1 MFGLEIL
8 KSRLKDAPKTSGVY
22 LFKNKKDIPI
32 YIGKAINI
40 KRRLS
45 NYGNLPKLPRRLQKM
60 VSQTVNIDFELTE
73 SERNALLLEALLIKK
88 FSPRYNIR
96 LKDDKSFP
104 LIKITNGAF
113 PRLTRFRNDF
123 SNEDKVFGPFT
134 SALKTDKVIKILQK
148 SFKLRS
154 CNDSEFKNRTRP
166 CLLYDL
172 KQCSAPCVSKVDENE
187 YKNQVSDTIK
197 FFQGSQKKI
206 FNKLEKQMVYFSE
219 SQNYEKA
226 AELRDSIQSLNYII
240 REEVKISTQET
251 NFDYIHI
258 DNKKHFSIY
267 IGFIRY
273 GRYLGGNLIYYSD
286 KFEEDIDP
294 TSLIIQFYLKS
305 FRPKKIIISKKIQG
319 YNELKSI
326 MKENYKIDVSLKSNN
341 IVGIQKISNL
351 TAKRNDKEVSL
362 QKQKY
367 VNNQEILNLLKIKF
381 NIKNNVERVEAYDNS
396 FFGNNYAVASYVVF
410 NEEGFSIKDSRTYK
424 FKDYDLKKFG
434 DADLM
439 RKVFKSRFSKDDKI
453 LPDIIIIDGAQP
465 YLKICQEAINE
476 SGINEDIKLIGVSK
490 GFKRDFRFDR
500 YHLINE
506 KNLSLKDNPQIEG
519 FIQKMRDQ
527 AHKLSKK
534 NSMKRMSDSL
544 KTSFLDDIDGI
555 GKVKKMRVINFFG
568 SVQNLKRANRD
579 ELTQIKGL
587 NSKNIKAILDKI
599 NG

>member
-294 TSLIIQFYLKS
+294 NSLIIQFYLKS

>member
-187 YKNQVSDTIK
+187 YKIQVSDTIK

-476 SGINEDIKLIGVSK
+476 SGINENIKLIGVSK

-500 YHLINE
+500 YHLIDE

>member
-1 MFGLEIL
+1 MIGLEVL
-8 KSRLKDAPKTSGVY
+8 KNKIKEAPKTSGVY

-104 LIKITNGAF
+104 LIKITDGQF

-123 SNEDKVFGPFT
+123 HQDDRVFGPFT

-154 CNDSEFKNRTRP
+154 CTDLEFKNRKRP
-166 CLLYDL
+166 CLLFDL
-172 KQCSAPCVSKVDENE
+172 KQCSAPCVKYVSQKDYE
-187 YKNQVSDTIK
+187 KQVGDTIK
-197 FFQGSQKKI
+197 FFQGSQKSI
-206 FNKLEKQMVYFSE
+206 FDKLEKQMIFFSKNE
-219 SQNYEKA
+219 NYEKA
-226 AELRDSIQSLNYII
+226 AEVRDSIQSLNYII
-240 REEVKISTQET
+240 REEIKVGNQDA
-251 NFDYIHI
+251 NYDYIYI
-258 DNKKHFSIY
+258 NDKGYFSIF

-273 GRYLGGNLIYYSD
+273 GRYLGGNLIYYSEKVED
-286 KFEEDIDP
+286 DIDA

-305 FRPKKIIISKKIQG
+305 FRPNKIILSKKIIG
-319 YNELKSI
+319 YLQLKSI
-326 MKENYKIDVSLKSNN
+326 MNENYKIETSLRNN
-341 IVGIQKISNL
+341 TIPGIRQISKL
-351 TAKRNDKEVSL
+351 TLNKNDKEVLL

-367 VNNQEILNLLKIKF
+367 QSSKEILELLKYRFGISHS
-381 NIKNNVERVEAYDNS
+381 IERIEAYDNS
-396 FFGNNYAVASYVVF
+396 FFGNNYAVSSYVVF
-410 NEEGFSIKDSRTYK
+410 NEDGFSIKDSRTYK

-439 RKVFKSRFSKDDKI
+439 RKVFEARFSKDDKV
-453 LPDIIIIDGAQP
+453 LPDIMIIDGGMP
-465 YLKICQEAINE
+465 YLKICKEIIEKN
-476 SGINEDIKLIGVSK
+476 GIKEDIFLIGVSK

-500 YHLINE
+500 YHTSKERNI
-506 KNLSLKDNPQIEG
+506 SLREVPQIEG
-519 FIQKMRDQ
+519 FIQKMRDK
-527 AHKLSKK
+527 AHNLSKK

-544 KTSFLDDIDGI
+544 KTSFLDGIAGI
-555 GKVKKMRVINFFG
+555 GKIKKMRVINFFG
-568 SVQNLKRANRD
+568 NVQNLKQSTRD
-579 ELTQIKGL
+579 ELIQIKGL
-587 NSKNIKAILDKI
+587 NSKNIQDILDKI

>member
-476 SGINEDIKLIGVSK
+476 SGINENIKLIGVSK

-500 YHLINE
+500 YHLLNE

>member
-8 KSRLKDAPKTSGVY
+8 KSKLKDAPKTSGVY

-273 GRYLGGNLIYYSD
+273 GRYLGGNLIYYSN

-305 FRPKKIIISKKIQG
+305 FRPKKIIISKRIQG

-367 VNNQEILNLLKIKF
+367 VNNHEILNLLKIKF

-424 FKDYDLKKFG
+424 FRDYDLKKFG

-453 LPDIIIIDGAQP
+453 LPDIIIIDGAQA

-534 NSMKRMSDSL
+534 NSIKRMSDSL

>member
-326 MKENYKIDVSLKSNN
+326 MKENYKIDISLKSNN

-476 SGINEDIKLIGVSK
+476 SGINENIKLIGVSK

-500 YHLINE
+500 YHLIDE

>member
-305 FRPKKIIISKKIQG
+305 FRPKKIIISKRIQG

-476 SGINEDIKLIGVSK
+476 SGINENIKLIGVSK

-500 YHLINE
+500 YHLLNE
-506 KNLSLKDNPQIEG
+506 KNLSLKDSPQIEG

>member
-1 MFGLEIL
+1 MIGLEIL
-8 KSRLKDAPKTSGVY
+8 KNRIKEAPKTSGVY

-104 LIKITNGAF
+104 LIKITNGNF

-123 SNEDKVFGPFT
+123 HQDDRVFGPFT

-154 CNDSEFKNRTRP
+154 CSDLEFKNRKRP
-166 CLLYDL
+166 CLLFDL
-172 KQCSAPCVSKVDENE
+172 KQCSAPCVQYV
-187 YKNQVSDTIK
+187 NQQDYEQQVNDTIK
-197 FFQGSQKKI
+197 FFQGNQKSI
-206 FNKLEKQMVYFSE
+206 FNKLEKQMIFFSKNE
-219 SQNYEKA
+219 NYEKA
-226 AELRDSIQSLNYII
+226 AEVRDSLQSLNYII
-240 REEVKISTQET
+240 REEVKIGNQDA
-251 NFDYIHI
+251 NYDYIHI
-258 DNKKHFSIY
+258 SDKDYFSIF

-273 GRYLGGNLIYYSD
+273 GRYLGGNLIYYSEKVED
-286 KFEEDIDP
+286 DIDA

-305 FRPKKIIISKKIQG
+305 FRPNKIILSKKIIG
-319 YNELKSI
+319 YSELKSI
-326 MKENYKIDVSLKSNN
+326 MNDNYKIDTIIKKNSIPGMK
-341 IVGIQKISNL
+341 QISKLALN
-351 TAKRNDKEVSL
+351 KNDKEVLL

-367 VNNQEILNLLKIKF
+367 QSNNEILELLKYRFKI
-381 NIKNNVERVEAYDNS
+381 NYSIERIEAYDNS
-396 FFGNNYAVASYVVF
+396 FFGNNYAVSSYVVF
-410 NEEGFSIKDSRTYK
+410 NEDGFSIKDSRTYK

-439 RKVFKSRFSKDDKI
+439 RKVFEARFSKDDKV
-453 LPDIIIIDGAQP
+453 LPDIIIIDGGLP
-465 YLKICQEAINE
+465 YLKICNE
-476 SGINEDIKLIGVSK
+476 IIQKNGIKEDIFLIGVSK
-490 GFKRDFRFDR
+490 GYKRDFRFDR
-500 YHLINE
+500 YHTSKERNI
-506 KNLSLKDNPQIEG
+506 SLKEVPQIEG
-519 FIQKMRDQ
+519 FIQKMRDK
-527 AHKLSKK
+527 AHNLSKK

-544 KTSFLDDIDGI
+544 KTSFLDGISGI
-555 GKVKKMRVINFFG
+555 GKIKKMRVINFFG
-568 SVQNLKRANRD
+568 NVQNLKQATRD
-579 ELTQIKGL
+579 ELIQIKGL
-587 NSKNIKAILDKI
+587 NSKNIQDILDKI

>member
-351 TAKRNDKEVSL
+351 TTKRNDKEVSL

-476 SGINEDIKLIGVSK
+476 SGINENIKLIGVSK

-500 YHLINE
+500 YHLLNE
-506 KNLSLKDNPQIEG
+506 KNLSLKDSPQIEG

>member
-305 FRPKKIIISKKIQG
+305 FRPKKIIISKRIQG

-367 VNNQEILNLLKIKF
+367 VNNHEILNLLKIKF

>member
-1 MFGLEIL
+1 MIGLEVL
-8 KSRLKDAPKTSGVY
+8 KNRIKEAPKTSGVY

-104 LIKITNGAF
+104 LIKITYGQF

-123 SNEDKVFGPFT
+123 HQDDRVFGPFT

-154 CNDSEFKNRTRP
+154 CTDLEFKNRKRP
-166 CLLYDL
+166 CLLFDL
-172 KQCSAPCVSKVDENE
+172 KQCSAQCVKYVSQKDYE
-187 YKNQVSDTIK
+187 KQVSDTIK
-197 FFQGSQKKI
+197 FFQGSQKSI
-206 FNKLEKQMVYFSE
+206 FDKLEKQMIFFSKNE
-219 SQNYEKA
+219 NYEKA
-226 AELRDSIQSLNYII
+226 AEVRDSIQSLNYII
-240 REEVKISTQET
+240 REEIKVGNQDT
-251 NFDYIHI
+251 NYDYIYI
-258 DNKKHFSIY
+258 NDKGYFSIF

-273 GRYLGGNLIYYSD
+273 GRYLGGNLIYYSEKVED
-286 KFEEDIDP
+286 DIDA

-305 FRPKKIIISKKIQG
+305 FRPNKIILSKKIIG
-319 YNELKSI
+319 YLELKSI
-326 MKENYKIDVSLKSNN
+326 MNENYKIETSLRNN
-341 IVGIQKISNL
+341 TIPGIRQISKL
-351 TAKRNDKEVSL
+351 TLNKNDKEVLL

-367 VNNQEILNLLKIKF
+367 QSSKEILELLKYRFGISHS
-381 NIKNNVERVEAYDNS
+381 IERIEAYDNS
-396 FFGNNYAVASYVVF
+396 FFGNNYAVSSYVVF
-410 NEEGFSIKDSRTYK
+410 NEDGFSIKDSRTYK

-439 RKVFKSRFSKDDKI
+439 RKVFEARFSKDDKV
-453 LPDIIIIDGAQP
+453 LPDIMIIDGGMP
-465 YLKICQEAINE
+465 YLKICKEIIEKN
-476 SGINEDIKLIGVSK
+476 GIKEDIFLIGVSK

-500 YHLINE
+500 YHTSKERNI
-506 KNLSLKDNPQIEG
+506 SLREVPQIEG
-519 FIQKMRDQ
+519 FIQKMRDK
-527 AHKLSKK
+527 AHNLSKK

-544 KTSFLDDIDGI
+544 KTSFLDGIAGI
-555 GKVKKMRVINFFG
+555 GKIKKMRVINFFG
-568 SVQNLKRANRD
+568 NVQNLKQSTRD
-579 ELTQIKGL
+579 ELIQIKGL
-587 NSKNIKAILDKI
+587 NSKNIQDILDKI

>member
-258 DNKKHFSIY
+258 DNKKHYSIY

-351 TAKRNDKEVSL
+351 TTKRNDKEVSL

-476 SGINEDIKLIGVSK
+476 SGINENIKLIGVSK

-500 YHLINE
+500 YHLIDE

>member
-1 MFGLEIL
+1 MIGLEVL
-8 KSRLKDAPKTSGVY
+8 KNRIKEAPKTSGVY

-104 LIKITNGAF
+104 LIKITDGQF

-123 SNEDKVFGPFT
+123 HQDDRVFGPFT

-154 CNDSEFKNRTRP
+154 CSDLEFKNRKRP
-166 CLLYDL
+166 CLLFDL
-172 KQCSAPCVSKVDENE
+172 KQCSAPCVKYVSQKDYE
-187 YKNQVSDTIK
+187 KQVSDTIK
-197 FFQGSQKKI
+197 FFQGSQKSI
-206 FNKLEKQMVYFSE
+206 FDKLEKQMIFFSKNE
-219 SQNYEKA
+219 NYEKA
-226 AELRDSIQSLNYII
+226 AEVRDSIQSLNYII
-240 REEVKISTQET
+240 REEIKVGNQDT
-251 NFDYIHI
+251 NYDYIYI
-258 DNKKHFSIY
+258 NDKGYFSIF

-273 GRYLGGNLIYYSD
+273 GRYLGGNLIYYSEKVED
-286 KFEEDIDP
+286 DIDA

-305 FRPKKIIISKKIQG
+305 FRPNKIILSKKIIG
-319 YNELKSI
+319 YLELKSI
-326 MKENYKIDVSLKSNN
+326 MNENYKIETSLRNN
-341 IVGIQKISNL
+341 TIPGIRQISKL
-351 TAKRNDKEVSL
+351 TLNKNDKEVLL

-367 VNNQEILNLLKIKF
+367 QSSKEILELLKYRFGISHS
-381 NIKNNVERVEAYDNS
+381 IERIEAYDNS
-396 FFGNNYAVASYVVF
+396 FFGNNYAVSSYVVF
-410 NEEGFSIKDSRTYK
+410 NEDGFSIKDSRTYK

-439 RKVFKSRFSKDDKI
+439 RKVFEARFSKDDKV
-453 LPDIIIIDGAQP
+453 LPDIMIIDGGMP
-465 YLKICQEAINE
+465 YLKICKEIIEKN
-476 SGINEDIKLIGVSK
+476 GIKEDIFLIGVSK

-500 YHLINE
+500 YHTSKERNI
-506 KNLSLKDNPQIEG
+506 SLREVPQIDG
-519 FIQKMRDQ
+519 FIQKMRDK
-527 AHKLSKK
+527 AHNLSKK

-544 KTSFLDDIDGI
+544 KTSFLDGIAGI
-555 GKVKKMRVINFFG
+555 GKIKKMRVINFFG
-568 SVQNLKRANRD
+568 NVQNLKQSTRD
-579 ELTQIKGL
+579 ELIQIKGL
-587 NSKNIKAILDKI
+587 NSKNIQDILDKI

>member
-1 MFGLEIL
+1 MIGLEVL
-8 KSRLKDAPKTSGVY
+8 KNRIKEAPKTSGVY

-104 LIKITNGAF
+104 LIKITDGQF

-123 SNEDKVFGPFT
+123 HQDDRVFGPFT

-154 CNDSEFKNRTRP
+154 CTDLEFKNRKRP

-172 KQCSAPCVSKVDENE
+172 KQCSAPCVKYVSQKDYE
-187 YKNQVSDTIK
+187 KQVSDTVK
-197 FFQGSQKKI
+197 FFQGSQKSI
-206 FNKLEKQMVYFSE
+206 FDKLEKQMIFFSKNE
-219 SQNYEKA
+219 NYEKA
-226 AELRDSIQSLNYII
+226 AEVRDSIQSLNYII
-240 REEVKISTQET
+240 REEIKVGNQDA
-251 NFDYIHI
+251 NYDYIYI
-258 DNKKHFSIY
+258 NDKDYFSIF

-273 GRYLGGNLIYYSD
+273 GRYLGGNLIYYSEKVED
-286 KFEEDIDP
+286 DIDA

-305 FRPKKIIISKKIQG
+305 FRPNKIILSKKIIG
-319 YNELKSI
+319 YLELKSI
-326 MKENYKIDVSLKSNN
+326 MNENYKIETSLRNN
-341 IVGIQKISNL
+341 SIPGIRQISKL
-351 TAKRNDKEVSL
+351 TLNKNDAEVLL

-367 VNNQEILNLLKIKF
+367 QSSKEILQLLKYRFDISHP
-381 NIKNNVERVEAYDNS
+381 IERIEAYDNS
-396 FFGNNYAVASYVVF
+396 FFGNNYAVSSYVVF
-410 NEEGFSIKDSRTYK
+410 NEDGFSIKDSRTYK
-424 FKDYDLKKFG
+424 FKDYDLKRFG

-439 RKVFKSRFSKDDKI
+439 RKVFEARFSKDDKV
-453 LPDIIIIDGAQP
+453 LPDIMIIDGGIP
-465 YLKICQEAINE
+465 YLKICKEILEKND
-476 SGINEDIKLIGVSK
+476 IKEDIFLIGVSK

-500 YHLINE
+500 YHTSKDRNI
-506 KNLSLKDNPQIEG
+506 SLKEVPQIEG
-519 FIQKMRDQ
+519 FIQKMRDK
-527 AHKLSKK
+527 AHNLSKK

-544 KTSFLDDIDGI
+544 KTSFLDGIAGI
-555 GKVKKMRVINFFG
+555 GKIKKMRVINFFG
-568 SVQNLKRANRD
+568 NVQNLKQTTRD
-579 ELTQIKGL
+579 ELIQIKGL
-587 NSKNIKAILDKI
+587 NSKNIQDILDKI

>member
-73 SERNALLLEALLIKK
+73 TERNALLLEALLIKK

-305 FRPKKIIISKKIQG
+305 FRPKKIIISKRIQG

-476 SGINEDIKLIGVSK
+476 SGINENIKLIGVSK

-500 YHLINE
+500 YHLIDE

>member
-1 MFGLEIL
+1 M
-8 KSRLKDAPKTSGVY
+8 
-22 LFKNKKDIPI
+22 
-32 YIGKAINI
+32 
-40 KRRLS
+40 
-45 NYGNLPKLPRRLQKM
+45 
-60 VSQTVNIDFELTE
+60 
-73 SERNALLLEALLIKK
+73 
-88 FSPRYNIR
+88 
-96 LKDDKSFP
+96 
-104 LIKITNGAF
+104 
-113 PRLTRFRNDF
+113 
-123 SNEDKVFGPFT
+123 
-134 SALKTDKVIKILQK
+134 IKILQK

-476 SGINEDIKLIGVSK
+476 SGINENIKLIGVSK

-500 YHLINE
+500 YHLIDE

>member
-1 MFGLEIL
+1 MIGLEVL
-8 KSRLKDAPKTSGVY
+8 KNRIKEAPKTSGVY

-104 LIKITNGAF
+104 LIKITDGQF

-123 SNEDKVFGPFT
+123 HQDDRVFGPFT

-154 CNDSEFKNRTRP
+154 CSDLEFKNRKRP
-166 CLLYDL
+166 CLLFDL
-172 KQCSAPCVSKVDENE
+172 RQCSAPCVKYVSQKDYE
-187 YKNQVSDTIK
+187 KQVSDTIK
-197 FFQGSQKKI
+197 FFQGSQKSI
-206 FNKLEKQMVYFSE
+206 FDKLEKQMIFFSKNE
-219 SQNYEKA
+219 NYEKA
-226 AELRDSIQSLNYII
+226 AEVRDSIQSLNYII
-240 REEVKISTQET
+240 REEIKVGNQDT
-251 NFDYIHI
+251 NYDYIYI
-258 DNKKHFSIY
+258 NDKGYFSIF

-273 GRYLGGNLIYYSD
+273 GRYLGGNLIYYSEKVED
-286 KFEEDIDP
+286 DIDA

-305 FRPKKIIISKKIQG
+305 FRPNKIILSKKIIG
-319 YNELKSI
+319 YLELKSI
-326 MKENYKIDVSLKSNN
+326 MNENYKIETSLKNN
-341 IVGIQKISNL
+341 TIPGIRQISKL
-351 TAKRNDKEVSL
+351 TLNKNDKEVLL

-367 VNNQEILNLLKIKF
+367 QSSKEILELLKYRFGISHS
-381 NIKNNVERVEAYDNS
+381 IERIEAYDNS
-396 FFGNNYAVASYVVF
+396 FFGNNYAVSSYVVF
-410 NEEGFSIKDSRTYK
+410 NEDGFSIKDSRTYK

-439 RKVFKSRFSKDDKI
+439 RKVFEARFSKDDKV
-453 LPDIIIIDGAQP
+453 LPDIMIIDGGMP
-465 YLKICQEAINE
+465 YLKICKEIIEKN
-476 SGINEDIKLIGVSK
+476 GIKEDIFLIGVSK

-500 YHLINE
+500 YHTSKERNI
-506 KNLSLKDNPQIEG
+506 SLREVPQIEG
-519 FIQKMRDQ
+519 FIQKMRDK
-527 AHKLSKK
+527 AHNLSKK

-544 KTSFLDDIDGI
+544 KTSFLDGIAGI
-555 GKVKKMRVINFFG
+555 GKIKKMRVINFFG
-568 SVQNLKRANRD
+568 NVQNLKQSTRD
-579 ELTQIKGL
+579 ELIQIKGL
-587 NSKNIKAILDKI
+587 NSKNIQDILDKI
-599 NG
+599 NV

>member
-1 MFGLEIL
+1 MIGLEVL
-8 KSRLKDAPKTSGVY
+8 KNRIKEAPRTSGVY
-22 LFKNKKDIPI
+22 LFKNKKDVPI

-104 LIKITNGAF
+104 LIKITDGQF

-123 SNEDKVFGPFT
+123 HQDDRVFGPFT

-154 CNDSEFKNRTRP
+154 CTDLEFKNRKRP
-166 CLLYDL
+166 CLLFDL
-172 KQCSAPCVSKVDENE
+172 KQCSAPCVKYVSQKDYE
-187 YKNQVSDTIK
+187 KQVSDTIK
-197 FFQGSQKKI
+197 FFQGSQKSI
-206 FNKLEKQMVYFSE
+206 FDKLEKQMIFFSKNE
-219 SQNYEKA
+219 NYEKA
-226 AELRDSIQSLNYII
+226 AEVRDSIQSLNYII
-240 REEVKISTQET
+240 REEIKVGNQDT
-251 NFDYIHI
+251 NYDYIYI
-258 DNKKHFSIY
+258 NDKGYFSIF

-273 GRYLGGNLIYYSD
+273 GRYLGGNLIYYSEKVED
-286 KFEEDIDP
+286 DIDA

-305 FRPKKIIISKKIQG
+305 FRPNKIILSKKIIG
-319 YNELKSI
+319 YLELKSI
-326 MKENYKIDVSLKSNN
+326 MNENYKIETSLRNN
-341 IVGIQKISNL
+341 TIPGIRQISKL
-351 TAKRNDKEVSL
+351 TLSKNDKEVLL

-367 VNNQEILNLLKIKF
+367 QSSKEILELLKYRFGIGHS
-381 NIKNNVERVEAYDNS
+381 IERIEAYDNS
-396 FFGNNYAVASYVVF
+396 FFGNNYAVSSYVVF
-410 NEEGFSIKDSRTYK
+410 NEDGFSIKDSRTYK

-439 RKVFKSRFSKDDKI
+439 RKVFEARFSKDDKV
-453 LPDIIIIDGAQP
+453 LPDIMIIDGGMP
-465 YLKICQEAINE
+465 YLKICKEIIEKN
-476 SGINEDIKLIGVSK
+476 GIKEDIFLIGVSK

-500 YHLINE
+500 YHTSKERNI
-506 KNLSLKDNPQIEG
+506 SLREVPQIEG
-519 FIQKMRDQ
+519 FIQKMRDK
-527 AHKLSKK
+527 AHNLSKK

-544 KTSFLDDIDGI
+544 KTSFLDGIAGI
-555 GKVKKMRVINFFG
+555 GKIKKMRVINFFG
-568 SVQNLKRANRD
+568 NVQNLKQSTRD
-579 ELTQIKGL
+579 ELIQIKGL
-587 NSKNIKAILDKI
+587 NSKNIQDILDKI

>member
-134 SALKTDKVIKILQK
+134 SALKTEKVIKILQK

-476 SGINEDIKLIGVSK
+476 SGINENIKLIGVSK

-500 YHLINE
+500 YHLIDE

>member
-1 MFGLEIL
+1 MIGLEIL
-8 KSRLKDAPKTSGVY
+8 KNRIKEAPKTSGVY

-104 LIKITNGAF
+104 LIKITNGNF

-123 SNEDKVFGPFT
+123 HQDDRVFGPFT

-154 CNDSEFKNRTRP
+154 CSDLEFKNRKRP
-166 CLLYDL
+166 CLLFDL
-172 KQCSAPCVSKVDENE
+172 KQCSAPCVQYV
-187 YKNQVSDTIK
+187 NQQDYEQQVNDTIK
-197 FFQGSQKKI
+197 FFQGNQKSI
-206 FNKLEKQMVYFSE
+206 FNKLEKQMIFFSKNE
-219 SQNYEKA
+219 NYEKA
-226 AELRDSIQSLNYII
+226 AEVRDSLQSLNYII
-240 REEVKISTQET
+240 REEVKIGNQDA
-251 NFDYIHI
+251 NYDYIHI
-258 DNKKHFSIY
+258 NDKDYFSIF

-273 GRYLGGNLIYYSD
+273 GRYLGGNLIYYSEKVED
-286 KFEEDIDP
+286 DIDA

-305 FRPKKIIISKKIQG
+305 FRPNKIILSKKIIG
-319 YNELKSI
+319 YSELKSI
-326 MKENYKIDVSLKSNN
+326 MNDNYKIDTIIKKNSIPGMK
-341 IVGIQKISNL
+341 QISKL
-351 TAKRNDKEVSL
+351 TLNKNDKEVLL

-367 VNNQEILNLLKIKF
+367 QSNNEILELLKYRFKI
-381 NIKNNVERVEAYDNS
+381 NYPIERIEAYDNS
-396 FFGNNYAVASYVVF
+396 FFGNNYAVSSYVVF
-410 NEEGFSIKDSRTYK
+410 NEDGFSIKDSRTYK

-439 RKVFKSRFSKDDKI
+439 RKVFEARFSKDDKD
-453 LPDIIIIDGAQP
+453 LPDIIIIDGGLP
-465 YLKICQEAINE
+465 YLKICNE
-476 SGINEDIKLIGVSK
+476 IIQKNGIKEDIFLIGVSK
-490 GFKRDFRFDR
+490 GYKRDFRFDR
-500 YHLINE
+500 YHTSKERNI
-506 KNLSLKDNPQIEG
+506 SLKEVPQIEG
-519 FIQKMRDQ
+519 FIQKMRDK
-527 AHKLSKK
+527 AHNLSKK

-544 KTSFLDDIDGI
+544 KTSFLDGISGI
-555 GKVKKMRVINFFG
+555 GKIKKMRVINFFG
-568 SVQNLKRANRD
+568 NVQNLKQATRD
-579 ELTQIKGL
+579 ELIQIKGL
-587 NSKNIKAILDKI
+587 NSKNIQDILDKI

>member
-1 MFGLEIL
+1 
-8 KSRLKDAPKTSGVY
+8 
-22 LFKNKKDIPI
+22 
-32 YIGKAINI
+32 
-40 KRRLS
+40 
-45 NYGNLPKLPRRLQKM
+45 
-60 VSQTVNIDFELTE
+60 
-73 SERNALLLEALLIKK
+73 
-88 FSPRYNIR
+88 
-96 LKDDKSFP
+96 
-104 LIKITNGAF
+104 
-113 PRLTRFRNDF
+113 
-123 SNEDKVFGPFT
+123 
-134 SALKTDKVIKILQK
+134 
-148 SFKLRS
+148 
-154 CNDSEFKNRTRP
+154 
-166 CLLYDL
+166 
-172 KQCSAPCVSKVDENE
+172 
-187 YKNQVSDTIK
+187 
-197 FFQGSQKKI
+197 
-206 FNKLEKQMVYFSE
+206 MVYFSE

-305 FRPKKIIISKKIQG
+305 FRPKKLIISKKIQG

-476 SGINEDIKLIGVSK
+476 SGINENIKLIGVSK

>member
-305 FRPKKIIISKKIQG
+305 FRPKKIIISKRIQG

-476 SGINEDIKLIGVSK
+476 SGINENIKLIGVSK

-500 YHLINE
+500 YHLIDE

-579 ELTQIKGL
+579 ELTHLYLPAL
-587 NSKNIKAILDKI
+587 NFAHFRKN
-599 NG
+599 

>member
-453 LPDIIIIDGAQP
+453 LPDIIIIDGGQP

-476 SGINEDIKLIGVSK
+476 SGINENIKLIGVSK

>member
-326 MKENYKIDVSLKSNN
+326 MKENYKIDVSVKSNN

-476 SGINEDIKLIGVSK
+476 SGINENIKLIGVSK

-500 YHLINE
+500 YHLIDE

>member
-1 MFGLEIL
+1 MIGLEIL
-8 KSRLKDAPKTSGVY
+8 KNRIKEAPKTSGVY

-104 LIKITNGAF
+104 LIKITNGNF

-123 SNEDKVFGPFT
+123 HQDDRVFGPFT

-154 CNDSEFKNRTRP
+154 CSDLEFKNRKRP
-166 CLLYDL
+166 CLLFDL
-172 KQCSAPCVSKVDENE
+172 KQCSAPCVQYV
-187 YKNQVSDTIK
+187 NQQDYEQQVNDTIK
-197 FFQGSQKKI
+197 FFQGNQKSI
-206 FNKLEKQMVYFSE
+206 FNKLEKQMIFFSKNE
-219 SQNYEKA
+219 NYEKA
-226 AELRDSIQSLNYII
+226 AEVRDSLQSLNYII
-240 REEVKISTQET
+240 REEVKIGNQDA
-251 NFDYIHI
+251 NYDYIHI
-258 DNKKHFSIY
+258 NDKDYFSIF

-273 GRYLGGNLIYYSD
+273 GRYLGGNLIYYSEKVED
-286 KFEEDIDP
+286 DIDA

-305 FRPKKIIISKKIQG
+305 FRPNKIILSKKIIG
-319 YNELKSI
+319 YSELKSI
-326 MKENYKIDVSLKSNN
+326 MNDNYEIDTIIKKNSIPGMK
-341 IVGIQKISNL
+341 QISKLALN
-351 TAKRNDKEVSL
+351 KNDKEVLL

-367 VNNQEILNLLKIKF
+367 QSNNEILELLKYRFKI
-381 NIKNNVERVEAYDNS
+381 NYPIERIEAYDNS
-396 FFGNNYAVASYVVF
+396 FFGNNYAVSSYVVF
-410 NEEGFSIKDSRTYK
+410 NEDGFSIKDSRTYK

-439 RKVFKSRFSKDDKI
+439 RKVFEARFSKDDKV
-453 LPDIIIIDGAQP
+453 LPDIIIIDGGLP
-465 YLKICQEAINE
+465 YLKICNE
-476 SGINEDIKLIGVSK
+476 IIQKNGIKEDIFLIGVSK
-490 GFKRDFRFDR
+490 GYKRDFRFDR
-500 YHLINE
+500 YHTSKERNI
-506 KNLSLKDNPQIEG
+506 SLKEVPQIEG
-519 FIQKMRDQ
+519 FIQKMRDK
-527 AHKLSKK
+527 AHNLSKK

-544 KTSFLDDIDGI
+544 KTSFLDGISGI
-555 GKVKKMRVINFFG
+555 GKIKKMRVINFFG
-568 SVQNLKRANRD
+568 NVQNLKQATRD
-579 ELTQIKGL
+579 ELIQIKGL
-587 NSKNIKAILDKI
+587 NSKNIQDILDKI

>member
-1 MFGLEIL
+1 MIGLEVL
-8 KSRLKDAPKTSGVY
+8 KNRIKEAPKTSGVY

-104 LIKITNGAF
+104 LIKITDGQF

-123 SNEDKVFGPFT
+123 HQDDRVFGPFT

-154 CNDSEFKNRTRP
+154 CTDLEFKNRKRP
-166 CLLYDL
+166 CLLFDL
-172 KQCSAPCVSKVDENE
+172 KQCSAPCVKYVSQKDYE
-187 YKNQVSDTIK
+187 KQVGDTIK
-197 FFQGSQKKI
+197 FFQGSQKSI
-206 FNKLEKQMVYFSE
+206 FDKLEKQMIFFSKNE
-219 SQNYEKA
+219 NYEKA
-226 AELRDSIQSLNYII
+226 AEVRDSIQSLNYII
-240 REEVKISTQET
+240 REEIKVGNQDT
-251 NFDYIHI
+251 NYDYIYI
-258 DNKKHFSIY
+258 NDKGYFSIF

-273 GRYLGGNLIYYSD
+273 GRYLGGNLIYYSEKVED
-286 KFEEDIDP
+286 DIDA

-305 FRPKKIIISKKIQG
+305 FRPNKIILSKKIIG
-319 YNELKSI
+319 YLELKSI
-326 MKENYKIDVSLKSNN
+326 MNENYKIETSLRNN
-341 IVGIQKISNL
+341 TIPGIRQISKL
-351 TAKRNDKEVSL
+351 TLNKNDKEVLL

-367 VNNQEILNLLKIKF
+367 QSSKEILELLKYRFSIGHS
-381 NIKNNVERVEAYDNS
+381 IERIEAYDNS
-396 FFGNNYAVASYVVF
+396 FFGNNYAVSSYVVF
-410 NEEGFSIKDSRTYK
+410 NEDGFSIKDSRTYK

-439 RKVFKSRFSKDDKI
+439 RKVFEARFSKDDKV
-453 LPDIIIIDGAQP
+453 LPDIMIIDGGMP
-465 YLKICQEAINE
+465 YLKICKEIIEKN
-476 SGINEDIKLIGVSK
+476 GIKEDIFLIGVSK

-500 YHLINE
+500 YHTSKERNI
-506 KNLSLKDNPQIEG
+506 SLREVPQIEG
-519 FIQKMRDQ
+519 FIQKMRDK
-527 AHKLSKK
+527 AHNLSKK

-544 KTSFLDDIDGI
+544 KTSFLDGIAGI
-555 GKVKKMRVINFFG
+555 GKIKKMRVINFFG
-568 SVQNLKRANRD
+568 NVQNLKQSTRD
-579 ELTQIKGL
+579 ELIQIKGL
-587 NSKNIKAILDKI
+587 NSKNIQDILDKI

>member
-240 REEVKISTQET
+240 REEVKISTQES

-351 TAKRNDKEVSL
+351 TTKRNDKEVSL

-476 SGINEDIKLIGVSK
+476 SGINENIKLIGVSK

-500 YHLINE
+500 YHLLDE

>member
-1 MFGLEIL
+1 MIGLEIL
-8 KSRLKDAPKTSGVY
+8 KNRIKEAPKTSGVY

-104 LIKITNGAF
+104 LIKITNGNF

-123 SNEDKVFGPFT
+123 HQDDRVFGPFT

-154 CNDSEFKNRTRP
+154 CSDLEFKNRKRP
-166 CLLYDL
+166 CLLFDL
-172 KQCSAPCVSKVDENE
+172 KQCSAPCVQYV
-187 YKNQVSDTIK
+187 NQQDYEQQVNDTIK
-197 FFQGSQKKI
+197 FFQGNQKSI
-206 FNKLEKQMVYFSE
+206 FNKLEKQMIFFSKNE
-219 SQNYEKA
+219 NYEKA
-226 AELRDSIQSLNYII
+226 AEVRDSLQSLNYII
-240 REEVKISTQET
+240 REEVKIGNQDA
-251 NFDYIHI
+251 NYDYIHI
-258 DNKKHFSIY
+258 NDKDYFSIF

-273 GRYLGGNLIYYSD
+273 GRYLGGNLIYYSEKVED
-286 KFEEDIDP
+286 DIDA

-305 FRPKKIIISKKIQG
+305 FRPNKIILSKKIIG
-319 YNELKSI
+319 YSELKSI
-326 MKENYKIDVSLKSNN
+326 MNDNYKIDTIIKKNSIPGMK
-341 IVGIQKISNL
+341 QISKLALN
-351 TAKRNDKEVSL
+351 KNDKEVLL

-367 VNNQEILNLLKIKF
+367 QSNNEILELLKYRFKI
-381 NIKNNVERVEAYDNS
+381 NYPIERIEAYDNS
-396 FFGNNYAVASYVVF
+396 FFGNNYAVSSYVVF
-410 NEEGFSIKDSRTYK
+410 NEDGFSIKDSRTYK

-439 RKVFKSRFSKDDKI
+439 RKVFEARFSKDDKV
-453 LPDIIIIDGAQP
+453 LPDIIIIDGGLP
-465 YLKICQEAINE
+465 YLKICNE
-476 SGINEDIKLIGVSK
+476 IIQKNGIKEDIFLIGVSK
-490 GFKRDFRFDR
+490 GYKRDFRFDR
-500 YHLINE
+500 YHTSKERNI
-506 KNLSLKDNPQIEG
+506 SLKEVPQIEG
-519 FIQKMRDQ
+519 FIQKMRDK
-527 AHKLSKK
+527 AHNLSKK

-544 KTSFLDDIDGI
+544 KTSFLDGISGI
-555 GKVKKMRVINFFG
+555 GKIKKMRVINFFG
-568 SVQNLKRANRD
+568 NVQNLKQAKRD
-579 ELTQIKGL
+579 ELIQIKGL
-587 NSKNIKAILDKI
+587 NSKNIQDILDKI

>member
-1 MFGLEIL
+1 MIGLEVL
-8 KSRLKDAPKTSGVY
+8 KNRIKEAPKTSGVY

-104 LIKITNGAF
+104 LIKITDGQF

-123 SNEDKVFGPFT
+123 HQDDRVFGPFT

-154 CNDSEFKNRTRP
+154 CTDLEFKNRKRP
-166 CLLYDL
+166 CLLFDL
-172 KQCSAPCVSKVDENE
+172 KQCSAPCVKYVSQKDYE
-187 YKNQVSDTIK
+187 KQVSDTIK
-197 FFQGSQKKI
+197 FFQGSQKSI
-206 FNKLEKQMVYFSE
+206 FDKLEKQMIFFSKNE
-219 SQNYEKA
+219 NYEKA
-226 AELRDSIQSLNYII
+226 AEVRDSIQSLNYII
-240 REEVKISTQET
+240 REEIKIGNQDA
-251 NFDYIHI
+251 NYDYIYI
-258 DNKKHFSIY
+258 NDKGYFSIF

-273 GRYLGGNLIYYSD
+273 GRYLGGNLIYYSEKVED
-286 KFEEDIDP
+286 DIDA

-305 FRPKKIIISKKIQG
+305 FRPNKIILSKKIIG
-319 YNELKSI
+319 YLELKSI
-326 MKENYKIDVSLKSNN
+326 MNENYKIETSLRNN
-341 IVGIQKISNL
+341 TIPGIRQISKL
-351 TAKRNDKEVSL
+351 TLNKNDKEVLL

-367 VNNQEILNLLKIKF
+367 QSSKEILELLKYRFGIGHS
-381 NIKNNVERVEAYDNS
+381 IERIEAYDNS
-396 FFGNNYAVASYVVF
+396 FFGNNYAVSSYVVF
-410 NEEGFSIKDSRTYK
+410 NEDGFSIKDSRTYK

-439 RKVFKSRFSKDDKI
+439 RKVFEARFSKDDKV
-453 LPDIIIIDGAQP
+453 LPDIMIIDGGMP
-465 YLKICQEAINE
+465 YLKICKEIIEKN
-476 SGINEDIKLIGVSK
+476 GIKEDIFLIGVSK

-500 YHLINE
+500 YHTSKERNI
-506 KNLSLKDNPQIEG
+506 SLREVPQIEG
-519 FIQKMRDQ
+519 FIQKMRDK
-527 AHKLSKK
+527 AHNLSKK

-544 KTSFLDDIDGI
+544 KTSFLDGIAGI
-555 GKVKKMRVINFFG
+555 GKIKKMRVINFFG
-568 SVQNLKRANRD
+568 NVQNLKQSTRD
-579 ELTQIKGL
+579 ELIQIKGL
-587 NSKNIKAILDKI
+587 NSKNIQDILDKI

>member
-476 SGINEDIKLIGVSK
+476 SGINENIKLIGVSK

-500 YHLINE
+500 YHLIDE

-587 NSKNIKAILDKI
+587 NSKNIKSILDKI

>member
-1 MFGLEIL
+1 MIGLEVL
-8 KSRLKDAPKTSGVY
+8 KNRIKEAPKTSGVY

-104 LIKITNGAF
+104 LIKITDGQF

-123 SNEDKVFGPFT
+123 HQDDRVFGPFT

-154 CNDSEFKNRTRP
+154 CTDLEFKNRKRP
-166 CLLYDL
+166 CLLFDL
-172 KQCSAPCVSKVDENE
+172 KQCSAPCIKYVSQKDYE
-187 YKNQVSDTIK
+187 KQVSDTIK
-197 FFQGSQKKI
+197 FFQGSQKSI
-206 FNKLEKQMVYFSE
+206 FDKLEKQMIFFSKNE
-219 SQNYEKA
+219 NYEKA
-226 AELRDSIQSLNYII
+226 AEVRDSIQSLNYII
-240 REEVKISTQET
+240 REEIKVGNQDT
-251 NFDYIHI
+251 NYDYIYI
-258 DNKKHFSIY
+258 NDKGYFSIF

-273 GRYLGGNLIYYSD
+273 GRYLGGNLIYYSEKVED
-286 KFEEDIDP
+286 DIDA

-305 FRPKKIIISKKIQG
+305 FRPNKIILSKKIIG
-319 YNELKSI
+319 YLELKSI
-326 MKENYKIDVSLKSNN
+326 MNENYKIETSLRNN
-341 IVGIQKISNL
+341 TIPGIRQISKL
-351 TAKRNDKEVSL
+351 TLNKNDKEVLL

-367 VNNQEILNLLKIKF
+367 QSSKEILELLKYRFGISHS
-381 NIKNNVERVEAYDNS
+381 IERIEAYDNS
-396 FFGNNYAVASYVVF
+396 FFGNNYAVSSYVVF
-410 NEEGFSIKDSRTYK
+410 NEDGFSIKDSRTYK

-439 RKVFKSRFSKDDKI
+439 RKVFEARFSKDDKV
-453 LPDIIIIDGAQP
+453 LPDIMIIDGGMP
-465 YLKICQEAINE
+465 YLKICKEIIEKN
-476 SGINEDIKLIGVSK
+476 GIKEDIFLIGVSK

-500 YHLINE
+500 YHTSKERNI
-506 KNLSLKDNPQIEG
+506 SLREVPQIEG
-519 FIQKMRDQ
+519 FIQKMRDK
-527 AHKLSKK
+527 AHNLSKK

-544 KTSFLDDIDGI
+544 KTSFLDGIAGI
-555 GKVKKMRVINFFG
+555 GKIKKMRVINFFG
-568 SVQNLKRANRD
+568 NVQNLKQSTRD
-579 ELTQIKGL
+579 ELIQIKGL
-587 NSKNIKAILDKI
+587 NSKNIQDILDKI

>member
-434 DADLM
+434 DANLM
-439 RKVFKSRFSKDDKI
+439 RRVFKSRFSKDDKI

-476 SGINEDIKLIGVSK
+476 SGINENIKLIGVSK

-534 NSMKRMSDSL
+534 NSVKRMSDSL